1 MVLMLEGEGDHNDLQ
16 YDHKIGEAVLP
27 EEGGAEILLSPCRGC
42 THIILHPVC

>member
-1 MVLMLEGEGDHNDLQ
+1 MVLMLEGDHNDLQ

-27 EEGGAEILLSPCRGC
+27 VKGGAEILLSPCRSC